1 MKERKLV
8 YKSESFYKQLLIC
21 YYCDTNCRIV
31 GFERF
36 DMDGKQYQR
45 LAFEIRDI
53 SCDMLTFILKHK
65 VEKLNEEQFA
75 VAKKIRKQKIDEY
88 FIRIAEE
95 RKAKKEPK
103 EDVKK
108 EPKKEVKK
116 EPKDNNILEQLK
128 DKSDNFEDMLDSFLK
143 ESESNNNKKDKK
155 KRGR

>member
-31 GFERF
+31 DFERF
-36 DMDGKQYQR
+36 NMDGKQYQR

-65 VEKLNEEQFA
+65 VERLNEERFEI
-75 VAKKIRKQKIDEY
+75 AKKIRKQKIDEY

-95 RKAKKEPK
+95 RK
-103 EDVKK
+103 
-108 EPKKEVKK
+108 VKK

-128 DKSDNFEDMLDSFLK
+128 DKSNDFEDMLDSFLK
-143 ESESNNNKKDKK
+143 KSESNNNKKDKK
-155 KRGR
+155 KKRGR